1 MRCGVSPGLSACF
14 CATASSKG
22 LIVDIWYWECPL
34 LTGWALTQAEF
45 ETVVRKQEFCL
56 LLPRAGT
63 AQQAESRVDGGAL
76 CAAQWVK
83 CRGRS
88 VEVDLLLGG
97 CAYMSA
103 GIPLCGESTIIFT
116 IASEVLTP
124 TCFII
129 FQAESTPP
137 LVSRPFV
144 HVSVH
149 SHRHPHSTMRCFA
162 EQEGTTWE
170 VLVYAVML
178 HVVSGLYYHWT
189 GLTVVCCVRVPKG
202 TCWSL
207 DFAKAL
213 KKKKSHQLHICCK

>member
-45 ETVVRKQEFCL
+45 ETVVLKQEFCL

-88 VEVDLLLGG
+88 VVGG
-97 CAYMSA
+97 VCVYVCWNSTLWRKYHNFHHSIWSSYTHVLYYLPSRKHPPTRKSSLCARF
-103 GIPLCGESTIIFT
+103 CTFT
-116 IASEVLTP
+116 QTP
-124 TCFII
+124 TQHDEMLCRAGRHNLRSACICSDAPCSIWFIL
-129 FQAESTPP
+129 P
-137 LVSRPFV
+137 LDGLD
-144 HVSVH
+144 
-149 SHRHPHSTMRCFA
+149 C
-162 EQEGTTWE
+162 G
-170 VLVYAVML
+170 ML
-178 HVVSGLYYHWT
+178 CTCTQRYMLKPGF
-189 GLTVVCCVRVPKG
+189 CKG
-202 TCWSL
+202 
-207 DFAKAL
+207 FK
-213 KKKKSHQLHICCK
+213 KKKKSPTSHML